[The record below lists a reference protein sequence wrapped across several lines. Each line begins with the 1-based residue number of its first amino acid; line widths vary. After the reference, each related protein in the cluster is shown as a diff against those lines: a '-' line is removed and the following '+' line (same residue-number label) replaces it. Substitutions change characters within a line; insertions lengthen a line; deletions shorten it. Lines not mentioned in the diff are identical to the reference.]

1 MGMDSLGRQKMIY
14 WLNWI
19 VLLFLFMVSVIDWK
33 VKVLPSI
40 MLTGMLFVVAFLNP
54 ANLWFGIMGFIV
66 AWLLYEA
73 DYFSGVADIK
83 VMTTIAFMLS
93 TTNYLLAFILMTVS
107 FGLFWK
113 ILMKWRL
120 HKEDE
125 IAFLP
130 VFFFIYI
137 TLFILGGF

>member
-1 MGMDSLGRQKMIY
+1 MIDWLVWILLG
-14 WLNWI
+14 
-19 VLLFLFMVSVIDWK
+19 FLALVSFIDWK
-33 VKVLPSI
+33 LKVLPSI

-83 VMTTIAFMLS
+83 IMTIIAFMLS
-93 TTNYLLAFILMTVS
+93 TTNMFLGFVLLTVF
-107 FGLFWK
+107 FGLVWK
-113 ILMKWRL
+113 ILIKWRL
-120 HKEDE
+120 KHEKDV
-125 IAFLP
+125 AFLP

-137 TLFILGGF
+137 TLMMLGVF